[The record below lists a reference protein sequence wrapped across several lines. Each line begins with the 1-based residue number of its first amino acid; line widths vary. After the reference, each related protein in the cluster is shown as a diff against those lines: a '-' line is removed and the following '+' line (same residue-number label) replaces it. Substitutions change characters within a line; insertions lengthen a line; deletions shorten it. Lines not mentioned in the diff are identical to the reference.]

1 LGGKTKK
8 INGEGRHLQV
18 EVADKIDTYAGA
30 AEKKNSAVTGTA
42 SLHSYIPVPLP
53 NSFSAMHF
61 YANPSD
67 VRIFLPRRAT
77 AFRKNAVECTDCA
90 GNRRPEIADG
100 EQRLLLH
107 WHCIFR
113 FRVPISWVPS
123 SHPQFP
129 STSTIASTS
138 TSRSRSRRAPK
149 MCAKKTEKSARKIS
163 KEKLNFSCIL
173 LGTFY
178 KSISKSIETRNM
190 KYYKKLKEI

>member
-1 LGGKTKK
+1 
-8 INGEGRHLQV
+8 
-18 EVADKIDTYAGA
+18 
-30 AEKKNSAVTGTA
+30 
-42 SLHSYIPVPLP
+42 
-53 NSFSAMHF
+53 MHF

-149 MCAKKTEKSARKIS
+149 MCAKKTEKSARKIRVAS
-163 KEKLNFSCIL
+163 LCLWLCVCVSVWVCPKFGASFLTECVCERRRWGRLGGSDALATHKEMGKVRTYTEPHRLVF
-173 LGTFY
+173 TFLEIAKGITY
-178 KSISKSIETRNM
+178 TFNM
-190 KYYKKLKEI
+190 AWEFRF